1 MRKTIGIFC
10 LLFTLIVTSTC
21 AYKSVKLKQEC
32 TGHLKRA
39 ADANSTETAKVE
51 LNAATNYLE
60 QNNLTKGYTSV
71 FYNTPDEDIE
81 FFYNNL
87 KASEE
92 ELAKIDS
99 TTTSLEKTNVL
110 MKLRETLMDNNK
122 DGDHVTTPMGL
133 SRYPHNLAFSL
144 LGVVSIL
151 TLLMGAVLLA
161 IEY

>member
-21 AYKSVKLKQEC
+21 AYKGVVLKQEC

-51 LNAATNYLE
+51 LNTAINYLE
-60 QNNLTKGYTSV
+60 QNNLTKGYTSI
-71 FYNTPDEDIE
+71 FWNTPDEDIE

-87 KASEE
+87 KVSEQ
-92 ELAKIDS
+92 ELTKIDS

-122 DGDHVTTPMGL
+122 DGDNVTAPMGL
-133 SRYPHNLAFSL
+133 SRYPHNLAFGL
-144 LGVVSIL
+144 LRVVSLI
-151 TLLMGAVLLA
+151 TLLMGLILLGL
-161 IEY
+161 E